1 MIASLRELFNAVG
14 EITFLSIAC
23 FREMF
28 KRPFEWKLIIQ
39 QLELGGFD
47 SWSVTIL
54 AAGFT
59 GMVLS
64 LQFAIGLEPFGASL
78 YTGKLVAVGIV
89 RELGPV
95 LTALLVGGRVGSGY
109 TAEIGSMNVPEQ
121 VDAIRALGADPI
133 RKLVMPRV
141 FAITLALPLLTMLA
155 DLVGCAGGAI
165 ITMHEV
171 NVTWRFVYEQM
182 RESIWI
188 VDLLHGLGKSVFFG
202 YLIAIIGCWN
212 GLRTFG
218 GTEGVGLA
226 TTKTVVYISVSIFI
240 SDFALT
246 RLFLAIY
253 G

>member
-1 MIASLRELFNAVG
+1 M
-14 EITFLSIAC
+14 
-23 FREMF
+23 
-28 KRPFEWKLIIQ
+28 
-39 QLELGGFD
+39 
-47 SWSVTIL
+47 TIL
-54 AAGFT
+54 RPASPAWSSPCSSPSDST
-59 GMVLS
+59 L
-64 LQFAIGLEPFGASL
+64 GASL
-78 YTGKLVAVGIV
+78 YRKIGAVGIV
-89 RELGPV
+89 REWV
-95 LTALLVGGRVGSGY
+95 RYTALLVGAVGSGY
-109 TAEIGSMNVPEQ
+109 TAEIGSMNVTEQ

-188 VDLLHGLGKSVFFG
+188 VDLLHGLEGVFRLFDCHHRM
-202 YLIAIIGCWN
+202 LEWAAQ
-212 GLRTFG
+212 LAV
-218 GTEGVGLA
+218 EGVGLA